1 MRLIAPTEDA
11 LWWQRRRGRYPL
23 LVTRDALTQSDA
35 GTLVR
40 RAAALS
46 LGTVL
51 GSIALPAAAVPD
63 SSAWGD
69 ADNPSLMGSLLLIG
83 GPVLA
88 VIAIIALLTYLP
100 SMMRRGGS
108 GEIAYN
114 DPEWFGGPRT
124 GVKPDAQSAPQSGG
138 SSGRW

>member
-1 MRLIAPTEDA
+1 M
-11 LWWQRRRGRYPL
+11 
-23 LVTRDALTQSDA
+23 TQKNA

-40 RAAALS
+40 RAVALS
-46 LGTVL
+46 LGAAL
-51 GSIALPAAAVPD
+51 GSLALPAAAVPD
-63 SSAWGD
+63 STSWNE

-88 VIAIIALLTYLP
+88 IIAVLALLTYLP
-100 SMMRRGGS
+100 SMMRRGDS

-124 GVKPDAQSAPQSGG
+124 GVKPDAESAPQSGG

>member
-1 MRLIAPTEDA
+1 M
-11 LWWQRRRGRYPL
+11 
-23 LVTRDALTQSDA
+23 TQNKP

-40 RAAALS
+40 RAVALS
-46 LGTVL
+46 LGSAL
-51 GSIALPAAAVPD
+51 GSLLLPATAVPE
-63 SSAWGD
+63 SPYWEGP
-69 ADNPSLMGSLLLIG
+69 DNPSLMQSLLIIG

-88 VIAIIALLTYLP
+88 VIAIIAVLTYLP
-100 SMMRRGGS
+100 SMMRRGDS

-124 GVKPDAQSAPQSGG
+124 GVKSDAESAPESGG